1 MESQPQRT
9 VNILEIISVKNQDAQ
24 YIGNIFSIQIL
35 RQDIMDFPSKT
46 TAAGV
51 FRQICAVCIL
61 TISAGCASLMPAAV
75 NVGDSAAD
83 LVAKRGEPTHRYKEG
98 SEEIYEYMQGPWG
111 QRTYMARID
120 SAGRVK
126 SFEQVLTN
134 EKFASIEVGKATK
147 DTVLRTIGAP
157 SDTSYLSLRDL
168 EVWSYPYKESN
179 VWNSLMHV
187 HFDRAGVVRQMMNGP
202 DPRFDPD
209 KRFLFGG
216 FGFR

>member
-1 MESQPQRT
+1 MKSFALKRT
-9 VNILEIISVKNQDAQ
+9 
-24 YIGNIFSIQIL
+24 
-35 RQDIMDFPSKT
+35 
-46 TAAGV
+46 
-51 FRQICAVCIL
+51 CAVVVMT
-61 TISAGCASLMPAAV
+61 TIAGCASLMPEAV
-75 NVGDSAAD
+75 NIGDSTAD
-83 LVAKRGEPTHRYKEG
+83 LVAKRGHPTHRYKDG
-98 SEEIYEYMQGPWG
+98 DNEIHEYMQGPWG

-120 SAGRVK
+120 STGRVK

-168 EVWSYPYKESN
+168 EVWSYPYKESD

-209 KRFLFGG
+209 KRFLFG